1 MGFRNRGGAPFWFF
15 MALAFSVSALG
26 TAVWAGFGLA
36 PRSVPWFFAS
46 KLGWSDTGESEV
58 GVEKVVIGMSLLAAI
73 IAAAEFF
80 FSPQLSGSFHNVG
93 FRLAEDAPV
102 A

>member
-1 MGFRNRGGAPFWFF
+1 VGQ
-15 MALAFSVSALG
+15 ALG
-26 TAVWAGFGLA
+26 WHRDLCRGSLLRNLVGPTLV
-36 PRSVPWFFAS
+36 
-46 KLGWSDTGESEV
+46 ESEV

-93 FRLAEDAPV
+93 FRLAEEPHQSLEV
-102 A
+102 LGRRCEEELLPNKLHPT